1 MKKLIV
7 FANATLQLLQQHVT
21 LVAVICAY
29 SLLHLIWVLQ
39 DKSPA
44 LWDIAGHSY
53 RSAWYWKLFTENILV
68 GPLAVL
74 QFETIYPPLQYIVT
88 IPWYMI
94 FGSNASIPQLSLLF
108 WIWLF
113 LISLYAVSLKVF
125 DSKKAAVV
133 SLVAVS
139 MAPLFLHMSRVYFLD
154 FPLTASVTAFVAALL
169 YSDNGKQ
176 RSWTIA
182 AGIAAAA
189 TLLIKWV
196 AIIFLLGPLLFVLWN
211 IVRESKL
218 LSTKKRKEAA
228 TNILLSFF
236 ATVILL
242 APWYILHS
250 STVLA
255 SAEKTRNN
263 IFSVPYENLF
273 SLENAWYYMDRLLLS
288 AGWPIILFSLFAIII
303 LWKQKNEYR
312 WLLFFWFIV
321 PYIIMTFFLHSKE
334 SRYFLPVYPMLFIAM
349 GVYGTMLRKKIMALC
364 VAPILLVG
372 LFVQGEMLSSTQLLP
387 ESLTRFGKTTMN
399 YLYRTVKAKNPR
411 YGFTYPSNFYPEVQ
425 RIPYDI
431 MAHLIDRPTLE
442 TDIHITVIPNGIFLT
457 AQQIQFSS
465 VLAGL
470 HTPSSPVDYSTST
483 AIRDGDWDKYLQ
495 QSNYL
500 ITKTGYQ
507 GPAIWGPNLSDIAA
521 IEEGYYDTGT
531 DSIFSQFELLHKYTV
546 TELNGKEQIIRLYYN
561 PQQ

>member
-94 FGSNASIPQLSLLF
+94 FGANSVVPQLSLLF

-349 GVYGTMLRKKIMALC
+349 
-364 VAPILLVG
+364 
-372 LFVQGEMLSSTQLLP
+372 
-387 ESLTRFGKTTMN
+387 
-399 YLYRTVKAKNPR
+399 
-411 YGFTYPSNFYPEVQ
+411 
-425 RIPYDI
+425 
-431 MAHLIDRPTLE
+431 
-442 TDIHITVIPNGIFLT
+442 
-457 AQQIQFSS
+457 
-465 VLAGL
+465 
-470 HTPSSPVDYSTST
+470 
-483 AIRDGDWDKYLQ
+483 
-495 QSNYL
+495 
-500 ITKTGYQ
+500 
-507 GPAIWGPNLSDIAA
+507 
-521 IEEGYYDTGT
+521 
-531 DSIFSQFELLHKYTV
+531 
-546 TELNGKEQIIRLYYN
+546 
-561 PQQ
+561 